1 MCTPLSYHNGKR
13 CLCFNDQ
20 ISICAEDFTG
30 DLPNSLSL
38 GWVNTKGFTM
48 RKNERNHE
56 MDGSQRI
63 AASEADVT
71 TVVNGDLDKRVDEY
85 QMLFD
90 LVPCI
95 ITVQDKNYKLVRYN
109 REFAEKFDPKPGDY
123 CYQAYKGLS
132 EKCPVCPV
140 EKTFE
145 DGQSHWSE
153 ESGPD
158 KDGTRRHWLVKTCP
172 IQNSEG
178 ETVAVMEINL
188 DITHRKELEE
198 KLSISENKYH
208 SIFSNIPN
216 PVFVLDLDTL
226 EILDCNE
233 SVETVYG
240 CVKDDVKSKSFL
252 EMFQKED
259 QDYYA
264 LKLRTSAFLGQA
276 KHKTKDGRALYVN
289 IRVSPSEYNG
299 QKVLLVTT
307 SDITKRLETEQQLLQ
322 ASKMATLGEMATG
335 VAHELNQPLAVMES
349 ASSFLIR
356 KLGKKEKID
365 DEHLHIMAQKISSN
379 VDRAT
384 KIINHLREFGRKAD
398 VGLDKVQLNDLLK
411 RSHELLGQQLKVRG
425 IEVGWQLEDGLPMIM
440 GDPGRLEQ
448 VFINLL
454 LNARD
459 AIEEKLAKTI
469 MKKGIEEIKIKTSCD
484 GERVTVELS
493 DTGMGIPAEML
504 EKIFEPFFTTKNLSK
519 GTGLGLSISY
529 GIIKECGGSI
539 HVKSKQGK
547 GSRFIV
553 EFPVLDRK

>member
-1 MCTPLSYHNGKR
+1 MG
-13 CLCFNDQ
+13 
-20 ISICAEDFTG
+20 E
-30 DLPNSLSL
+30 
-38 GWVNTKGFTM
+38 
-48 RKNERNHE
+48 NERDSETAKLHGNATQKAHE
-56 MDGSQRI
+56 PTENNS
-63 AASEADVT
+63 
-71 TVVNGDLDKRVDEY
+71 DLDKRVDEY

-95 ITVQDKNYKLVRYN
+95 ITVQDKNYKLIRYN
-109 REFAEKFDPKPGDY
+109 REFADKFDPRPGDY

-145 DGQSHWSE
+145 DGESHWSE

-172 IQNSEG
+172 IKNSEG
-178 ETVAVMEINL
+178 DTVAVMEINL
-188 DITHRKELEE
+188 DITPRKELEE
-198 KLSISENKYH
+198 KLRISENKYH

-233 SVETVYG
+233 SVESVYG
-240 CVKDDVKSKSFL
+240 CVKDDVKTRSFL

-259 QDYYA
+259 RDYYA
-264 LKLRTSAFLGQA
+264 LKLRTSNFFGQA
-276 KHKTKDGRALYVN
+276 KHKTKDGRTLYVN

-349 ASSFLIR
+349 ASGFLMR
-356 KLGKKEKID
+356 KLRKNEKIN
-365 DEHLHIMAQKISSN
+365 DEHLSIMAEKISSN

-398 VGLDKVQLNDLLK
+398 EGLEKLQVNDLLK
-411 RSHELLGQQLKVRG
+411 RAHELLSQQLKVRG
-425 IEVGWQLEDGLPMIM
+425 IEVVWQLEEGLPKIM

-459 AIEEKLAKTI
+459 AIEDKLATDVV
-469 MKKGIEEIKIKTSCD
+469 KKGAEQIVVTTSGD
-484 GERVTVELS
+484 RDNVRVEVS
-493 DTGMGIPAEML
+493 DTGTGIPENIV
-504 EKIFEPFFTTKNLSK
+504 EKILEPFFTTKSVGK

-529 GIIKECGGSI
+529 GIVKECGGNI
-539 HVKSKQGK
+539 QIKSEKGK
-547 GSRFIV
+547 GASFIL
-553 EFPVLDRK
+553 EFPIPQ

>member
-1 MCTPLSYHNGKR
+1 MKGLTMGEKER
-13 CLCFNDQ
+13 GFET
-20 ISICAEDFTG
+20 AK
-30 DLPNSLSL
+30 LP
-38 GWVNTKGFTM
+38 V
-48 RKNERNHE
+48 
-56 MDGSQRI
+56 
-63 AASEADVT
+63 DVT
-71 TVVNGDLDKRVDEY
+71 QKAHEPTENNSDLDKRVDEY

-95 ITVQDKNYKLVRYN
+95 ITVQDKNYKLIRYN
-109 REFAEKFDPKPGDY
+109 REFADKFDPKPGDY

-140 EKTFE
+140 EKTFA
-145 DGQSHWSE
+145 DGESHWSE

-172 IQNSEG
+172 IKNSEG
-178 ETVAVMEINL
+178 DTVAVMEINL

-198 KLSISENKYH
+198 KLRISENKYH

-233 SVETVYG
+233 SVESVYG
-240 CVKDDVKSKSFL
+240 CFKDDVRTKSFL

-264 LKLRTSAFLGQA
+264 LKLRTSTFLGQA
-276 KHKTKDGRALYVN
+276 KHKTKDGRTLYVN

-349 ASSFLIR
+349 ASGFLMR
-356 KLGKKEKID
+356 KLKKKESIN
-365 DEHLHIMAQKISSN
+365 DEHLSIMAEKISSN

-398 VGLDKVQLNDLLK
+398 EGLVKLQVNDLLK
-411 RSHELLGQQLKVRG
+411 RAHELLSQQLKVRG
-425 IEVGWQLEDGLPMIM
+425 IEVVWQLEEGLPKIL
-440 GDPGRLEQ
+440 GDSGRLEQ

-459 AIEEKLAKTI
+459 AIEDKLATEFI
-469 MKKGIEEIKIKTSCD
+469 QKGAEQILVRTSGD
-484 GERVTVELS
+484 RDSVRVEVS
-493 DTGMGIPAEML
+493 DTGTGIPQNIL
-504 EKIFEPFFTTKNLSK
+504 DKIFEPFFTTKSIGK

-529 GIIKECGGSI
+529 GIVKECNGNI
-539 HVKSKQGK
+539 QVKSEKDK
-547 GSRFIV
+547 GTTFILK
-553 EFPVLDRK
+553 FPIP